1 MKIFITLFFLFS
13 MSFSWGKLIHEK
25 EIPINQLDGT
35 PQVPRLSKD
44 SKYLVFE
51 VANKEKTELWL
62 TDMNTMVSKPLTSE
76 LQKSRL
82 LPAIVE
88 NAFWHP
94 LLNVLVFEG
103 RDKVNEKEKSMI
115 FIARVEADG
124 NLGEIKTLVS
134 GRRPQFSRPFGR
146 ALFLE
151 SFSSKEENVS
161 SQQKLSY
168 FIIGKDPFNP
178 SQQLPLPLRGPIEK
192 SSSVS
197 FSHPSLSQDGSTIY
211 FASETVITRK
221 CSGEC
226 HGFGIEI
233 DSVARQQ
240 VIGKWDAFKAKNYSI
255 EDMTKALIKIAPELE
270 NVSSPLSLKDFGE
283 EDLGNGNSKPIV
295 YSILHSMTEK
305 IQKGAKNTPS
315 GLSNL
320 TQYDLIVF
328 WTLGFL
334 EKTHLTKDEVQD
346 LLASR
351 IWQTNIFGG
360 EIKQTVLSGAPLPQ
374 KYPTPSPDSEY
385 VFFEAGHFRDRHIYV
400 VEVKSGKAIKL
411 TTAGTYN
418 SSPEVSAD
426 GKSIVYETNRTGKK
440 SLFMSQID
448 WGAVK
453 KQLK

>member
-1 MKIFITLFFLFS
+1 MKIFIALFFLFNMIS
-13 MSFSWGKLIHEK
+13 SWGKLIHEK
-25 EIPINQLDGT
+25 EIPIKEVVGT

-51 VANKEKTELWL
+51 VANKDKTELWL
-62 TDMNTMVSKPLTSE
+62 TDMNKKVSRPLTSE
-76 LQKSRL
+76 LQKSGRL
-82 LPAIVE
+82 PNVVE
-88 NAFWHP
+88 NASWHP
-94 LLNVLVFEG
+94 LLDVLVFEG
-103 RDKVNEKEKSMI
+103 RKVSKETDASQI
-115 FIARVEADG
+115 FIARVKTDG
-124 NLGEIKTLVS
+124 NLGEIKSLVY
-134 GRRPQFSRPFGR
+134 GRRPQFSTPFGR
-146 ALFLE
+146 VLFLE
-151 SFSSKEENVS
+151 SSSSEAQNVS

-168 FIIGKDPFNP
+168 FIVGKDPFNP
-178 SQQLPLPLRGPIEK
+178 SHQIPSPLRGPIEK

-211 FASETVITRK
+211 FASEKVITRK
-221 CSGEC
+221 CSGC
-226 HGFGIEI
+226 DAFGIEI

-255 EDMTKALIKIAPELE
+255 GDMHMALIKIAPELGE
-270 NVSSPLSLKDFGE
+270 VSSPLSLKNFG
-283 EDLGNGNSKPIV
+283 DTQD
-295 YSILHSMTEK
+295 ILQSMREK

-328 WTLGFL
+328 WTLGLL
-334 EKTHLTKDEVQD
+334 EKTHLTKEEVQD

>member
-1 MKIFITLFFLFS
+1 MKILMALFFLFS
-13 MSFSWGKLIHEK
+13 MSSSWGKLIHEK

-62 TDMNTMVSKPLTSE
+62 TDMNKKVSKPLTSE
-76 LQKSRL
+76 LQKSGA
-82 LPAIVE
+82 LPKIVE
-88 NAFWHP
+88 NASWHP
-94 LLNVLVFEG
+94 LVNLLVFEG
-103 RDKVNEKEKSMI
+103 RQNGKEKEKSMI
-115 FIARVEADG
+115 FIARLREDG
-124 NLGEIKTLVS
+124 NLGELKSLVP
-134 GRRPQFSRPFGR
+134 GRRPQFSKPLGR
-146 ALFLE
+146 VLFLE
-151 SFSSKEENVS
+151 SSSADSKSVS
-161 SQQKLSY
+161 RQKLSY
-168 FIIGKDPFNP
+168 FIVGKDPFNP

-197 FSHPSLSQDGSTIY
+197 FSHPSLSEDGSTIY
-211 FASETVITRK
+211 FASETAIRIK
-221 CSGEC
+221 DGL
-226 HGFGIEI
+226 FYGIEI

-240 VIGKWDAFKAKNYSI
+240 VMDKWEGFKTKNYSTEI
-255 EDMTKALIKIAPELE
+255 ITKALVKIAPELGK
-270 NVSSPLSLKDFGE
+270 VSSPLSLKNFGT
-283 EDLGNGNSKPIV
+283 EDRENGT
-295 YSILHSMTEK
+295 SISESMREK
-305 IQKGAKNTPS
+305 IKKGAKNTPS

-328 WTLGFL
+328 WTLGLL
-334 EKTHLTKDEVQD
+334 ENTHLTKEEVQD

-426 GKSIVYETNRTGKK
+426 GKSIIYETNRTGKK
-440 SLFMSQID
+440 SLFISQID

-453 KQLK
+453 KELK

>member
-1 MKIFITLFFLFS
+1 

-25 EIPINQLDGT
+25 EILINQLDGT

-62 TDMNTMVSKPLTSE
+62 TDMNTMVSKPITSE
-76 LQKSRL
+76 LQKSGRL
-82 LPAIVE
+82 PRVVE
-88 NAFWHP
+88 NASWHP
-94 LLNVLVFEG
+94 LLDVLVFEG
-103 RDKVNEKEKSMI
+103 RWVSKETHASQI
-115 FIARVEADG
+115 FIARVMADG
-124 NLGEIKTLVS
+124 NLGEIQALVS

-161 SQQKLSY
+161 TQQKLSY

-178 SQQLPLPLRGPIEK
+178 SQQHPLTLRGPIEK

-211 FASETVITRK
+211 FASETVVTQK
-221 CSGEC
+221 NAMSFEY
-226 HGFGIEI
+226 FGIEI

-240 VIGKWDAFKAKNYSI
+240 VIGKWEGFKAKNYSTEVI
-255 EDMTKALIKIAPELE
+255 TRALVKIAPELAE
-270 NVSSPLSLKDFGE
+270 VSSPLSLNNFGDE
-283 EDLGNGNSKPIV
+283 YNGTAV
-295 YSILHSMTEK
+295 SILQSMREK
-305 IQKGAKNTPS
+305 IQKGAKNTLS

-320 TQYDLIVF
+320 TQYDLIIF